1 MLPKAFTVKKI
12 VKENYRVNSVEFAEK
27 LDGASPGQFLMAWLP
42 RVDEKP
48 FGICNDDPF
57 TIAVAS
63 VGAFSTKVHDLKK
76 GGKMW
81 FRGPLGNGF
90 IIPKKARKIL
100 LVAGGYGVSPLHF
113 LAKRARGQ
121 KIQVIVVIG
130 GRAKQDLIFRKRFEK
145 LGCRVFEST
154 DDGSCGFAGF
164 STDCARGL
172 LTGEKFGAV
181 YAVGPERMAQ
191 KMMQICN
198 AKKIFFQCSLD
209 RYMKCGIGVCG
220 SCAINAKLACRD
232 GPVFDGKTL
241 EELGEFGKCK
251 RNQCGALEYY

>member
-1 MLPKAFTVKKI
+1 MLPKAFTVRRV
-12 VKENYRVNSVEFAEK
+12 VKDNYRVSSFEFAEK
-27 LDGASPGQFLMAWLP
+27 IGNARPGQFLMAWLP
-42 RVDEKP
+42 GVGEKP
-48 FGICNDDPF
+48 FGICDDAPF

-63 VGAFSTKVHDLKK
+63 VGEFSSAFHNLKK
-76 GGKMW
+76 GDKAW

-90 IIPKKARKIL
+90 ILPLKARKIL

-113 LAKRARGQ
+113 LAKRARKQGA
-121 KIQVIVVIG
+121 KVSVVIG
-130 GRAKQDLIFRKRFEK
+130 GRSKKDIIFRKKFEK

-154 DDGSCGFAGF
+154 DDGTCGFKGF

-172 LTGEKFGAV
+172 LTGEKFDAV
-181 YAVGPERMAQ
+181 YSVGPERMMQ
-191 KMMQICN
+191 KMAEICN

-220 SCAINAKLACRD
+220 SCAINQKLVCLD

-241 EELGEFGKCK
+241 ASLGELGKCA
-251 RNQCGALEYY
+251 RNACGSLEYY